1 MRAWRAFTS
10 SCRFVRTHAGER
22 VKAFGDGEMEDGWV
36 LSNMSVRHLGHRLYA
51 CAHFDDF

>member
-51 CAHFDDF
+51 CAHFDF